1 MIKIAI
7 AEDDKRIAATVKQK
21 IELSSEFSIQ
31 FIAENGEMLI
41 KELHRYSNIDVILM
55 DINMPVKDGIKTT
68 EEVSKRWPQIKI
80 IMCTVFD
87 DEENIFNAILAGASG
102 YLMKDEKPAEFHEA
116 IKEVYE
122 GGAPMSPGIAKKALN
137 LLRNGVVKNPEPN
150 DYNLTSRETEILEHL
165 SKGLTYIQIGG
176 NLFISPATVRKH
188 LENIY
193 RKLQVNNKIEA
204 VNKAKNSRLFFF

>member
-7 AEDDKRIAATVKQK
+7 AEDDPRIAATVRQK

-102 YLMKDEKPAEFHEA
+102 YLMKDEKPGEFHAA

-137 LLRNGVVKNPEPN
+137 LLRNGAVKNPEPN

-165 SKGLTYIQIGG
+165 SKGLTYTQIAG